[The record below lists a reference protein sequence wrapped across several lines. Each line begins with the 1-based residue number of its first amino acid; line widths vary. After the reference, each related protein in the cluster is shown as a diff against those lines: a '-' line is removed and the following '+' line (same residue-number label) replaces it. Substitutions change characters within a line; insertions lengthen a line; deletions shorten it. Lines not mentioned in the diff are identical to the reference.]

1 MEKFDSAYQAALD
14 YIYSFI
20 DFSLKRNLRNAEAN
34 FKLDRMARFMS
45 LLGNPQDQYKIIH
58 VAGTKGKGSV
68 CAFCASALR
77 VAGYRVGLYTSPHL
91 EEFTERIQVNGIEI
105 DKISVVK
112 LVEKMKAVVTE
123 VPDITTFELTTAMG
137 FLYFAEQKVDVAV
150 LEVGLGGR
158 LDATN
163 IVNPLVSVITS
174 ISYDHTAV
182 LGNTLG
188 KIAFEKGGIIKPGKP
203 VVIAPQR
210 EEARKRLVAVC
221 RERSAPLVEV
231 GKDFQFKAESHSLQ
245 GQTLFVWKNSG
256 QLTEDRDPALIPGTV
271 TNLRIPLLGYHQV
284 INAVTAYAALQIA
297 NDHGLTVSDDAIQR
311 GFETTSWP
319 GRFELLCL
327 HPPVVVD
334 SAHNTDSAKC
344 LSQALDDYFPG
355 LPVILVFGVSADKD
369 VKGILKALLPKVRKV
384 ITSQS
389 IHPRA
394 MDAKELL
401 AYVKQNDVHA
411 EAIVPIEDAIQ
422 TALNEAGEE
431 ALVLIT
437 GSVFVAAAGRAVWRQ
452 MQVPHEKC
460 Q

>member
-137 FLYFAEQKVDVAV
+137 FLYFAEQKVGVAV

-256 QLTEDRDPALIPGTV
+256 QLTEDQDPALIPGTA

-334 SAHNTDSAKC
+334 SAHNIDSAKC